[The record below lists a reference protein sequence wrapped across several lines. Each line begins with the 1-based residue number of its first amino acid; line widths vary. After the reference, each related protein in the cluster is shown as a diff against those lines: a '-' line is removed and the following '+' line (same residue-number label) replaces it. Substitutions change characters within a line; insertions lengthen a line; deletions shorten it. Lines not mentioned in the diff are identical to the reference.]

1 MDQLTQGAGCRARS
15 RGSLQ
20 VGEGGDALPLW
31 PPAAD
36 CGGETPSHRFGCEL
50 EGGVGSGLHHHV
62 RVPAHSSRQTRVLT
76 RAGMSEWKLGCG
88 SHLSL

>member
-1 MDQLTQGAGCRARS
+1 MGRVGMLCLCGPQLLT
-15 RGSLQ
+15 
-20 VGEGGDALPLW
+20 VGES
-31 PPAAD
+31 
-36 CGGETPSHRFGCEL
+36 PSHRLGCEL